1 MYFLGSLLC
10 SVTMSVRQPSD
21 RCRAVIELCQEVLSQ
36 KRVTSRKFAKLIGKL
51 VATEPGIEYVPLY
64 YKPLEKIKD
73 KELKIH
79 KGNFDSFMTIPAQ
92 IVPIIIW
99 WLNNINSGYKLI
111 SHGPH

>member
-1 MYFLGSLLC
+1 M
-10 SVTMSVRQPSD
+10 P
-21 RCRAVIELCQEVLSQ
+21 
-36 KRVTSRKFAKLIGKL
+36 
-51 VATEPGIEYVPLY
+51 PLY

-99 WLNNINSGYKLI
+99 WINNINSGYKLI
-111 SHGPH
+111 SHGPPAMILYSDASTKAWGAYNKTHDIRTGGGGSGQQKNKGVTSIF